1 MILTTYIWLLI
12 TWLDDFYSVLDDC
25 IQQLS
30 GHVLS
35 RWRGTLSVT
44 LTRSTLYFT
53 LSYFYKNQ
61 STECTD
67 KHCDT
72 NFKDVYYSLH
82 FSILDN
88 VSGKTIAFFQ
98 KYIINVIIN
107 IFQIYACFI
116 FCIFTGK
123 LTKKADFKEILVLR
137 KLHHKFSIPLNY
149 FNSFL
154 HSVWIFYSPCQN
166 EFEIDVSRPKDHE
179 ASIGLEKAGCL
190 RNDPS
195 GLP

>member
-1 MILTTYIWLLI
+1 MLYSTEWFWQLTWLLI

-67 KHCDT
+67 KHCDI

-116 FCIFTGK
+116 FCIFTEK

-137 KLHHKFSIPLNY
+137 KLHRKFSIPVLLTVSYIVYEY
-149 FNSFL
+149 FIDRAKMNL
-154 HSVWIFYSPCQN
+154 RLMSPGPRIMRQVL
-166 EFEIDVSRPKDHE
+166 D
-179 ASIGLEKAGCL
+179 L
-190 RNDPS
+190 RKLDA
-195 GLP
+195 

>member
-1 MILTTYIWLLI
+1 MILKTYIWLLI

-116 FCIFTGK
+116 FCIFTEK

-137 KLHHKFSIPLNY
+137 KLHRKFSIPLNY

-154 HSVWIFYSPCQN
+154 HSVWIFYRPCQN

-195 GLP
+195 GVP

>member
-53 LSYFYKNQ
+53 LSNFYKNQ

-123 LTKKADFKEILVLR
+123 LTKKAYFKEILVLR
-137 KLHHKFSIPLNY
+137 KLHRKFSIPVLLTVSYIVYEY
-149 FNSFL
+149 FIDRAKMNL
-154 HSVWIFYSPCQN
+154 RLMSPGPRIMRQVL
-166 EFEIDVSRPKDHE
+166 D
-179 ASIGLEKAGCL
+179 L
-190 RNDPS
+190 RKLDA
-195 GLP
+195 

>member
-1 MILTTYIWLLI
+1 MLYLIGWFWQLYIWLLI

-53 LSYFYKNQ
+53 LSNSYKNQ

-67 KHCDT
+67 KHCDI
-72 NFKDVYYSLH
+72 NFKDVYYSSH

-137 KLHHKFSIPLNY
+137 KLHRKFSIPVLLTVSYIVYEY
-149 FNSFL
+149 FIVPAKMNL
-154 HSVWIFYSPCQN
+154 RLMSPGPRIMRQVL
-166 EFEIDVSRPKDHE
+166 D
-179 ASIGLEKAGCL
+179 L
-190 RNDPS
+190 RKLDA
-195 GLP
+195 